1 MTCHADSLCDLI
13 AQSISQRWHGT
24 WQHGFAFALA
34 LFGGERSCR
43 NRGGGYGGGYGDE
56 NMVPLEGVDQC
67 KSRLRHTIH
76 AGSMQKHAPQS
87 TNLLAC
93 AALHHS
99 SHATDH
105 CTRLQRTQPST
116 ALRCG
121 PAPMARALHGS
132 TCSPLRRQARCRQQR
147 STRK

>member
-13 AQSISQRWHGT
+13 AQSISQRWHGA

-34 LFGGERSCR
+34 SFGGERSCR

-93 AALHHS
+93 HCTTAACNRPPHKIATDPTEHSAALWPG
-99 SHATDH
+99 AN
-105 CTRLQRTQPST
+105 
-116 ALRCG
+116 
-121 PAPMARALHGS
+121 
-132 TCSPLRRQARCRQQR
+132 
-147 STRK
+147 